1 MGSIP
6 CLTRWP
12 DGTFT
17 SEYIGV
23 IRTCIAMDVIL
34 LTRLYRAWSGRTN
47 ESISKH
53 VQHAL
58 YSLIQHVNNLHIT
71 ELFNYNR

>member
-34 LTRLYRAWSGRTN
+34 LTRLYRAWSDRTN
-47 ESISKH
+47 ESISKYA
-53 VQHAL
+53 QHAL
-58 YSLIQHVNNLHIT
+58 YGGADVFLDG
-71 ELFNYNR
+71 